1 MRFSMII
8 PVHNG
13 RYRVD
18 RLLDSIL
25 TQEGFADFDIIVVCD
40 RCTDGTADFVREYF
54 KYSSLKDSNRF
65 SIVECEHGN
74 AGLAR
79 NEGLDIATG
88 EYILF
93 ADDDDYILHPYV
105 FQEIDKLIKANEKPD
120 IIHFGFIFG
129 ELGYV
134 HPMWND
140 GHLFGNVWSKAYKRS
155 AIAET
160 RFPNVY
166 PDDDL
171 QFNQLMEQKPLRHVL
186 SDSPIYYYN
195 YMREGSITWK
205 EKQKS

>member
-1 MRFSMII
+1 MRFTMII

-13 RYRVD
+13 RYRIET
-18 RLLDSIL
+18 LLDSIM
-25 TQEGFADFDIIVVCD
+25 TQQFTDYDVIVVCD
-40 RCTDGTADFVREYF
+40 KCTDGTADFVRKYF
-54 KYSSLKDSNRF
+54 KNTFMDEMNRYD
-65 SIVECEHGN
+65 IIECDHGN
-74 AGLAR
+74 AGLSR
-79 NEGLDIATG
+79 NEGLKVATG

-93 ADDDDYILHPYV
+93 ADDDDYILHKYV
-105 FQEIDKLIKANEKPD
+105 FQEIDKLIKANDNPD

-129 ELGYV
+129 TLGYV

-140 GHLFGNVWSKAYKRS
+140 GHLYGNVWSKAYKRT
-155 AIAET
+155 AIADT

-171 QFNQLMEQKPLRHVL
+171 QFNMLMEKKPLRHLL

-195 YMREGSITWK
+195 YMREGSISWK